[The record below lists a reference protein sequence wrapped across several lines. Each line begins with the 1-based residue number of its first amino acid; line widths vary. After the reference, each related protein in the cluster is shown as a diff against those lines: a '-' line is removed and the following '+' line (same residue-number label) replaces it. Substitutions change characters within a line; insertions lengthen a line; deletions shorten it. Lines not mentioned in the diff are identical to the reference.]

1 MLYIMGA
8 LEQSEMH
15 QESALRSMLYENV
28 KHHPLMAL
36 AIDKFR
42 SARETSSKRTAKW
55 LMQKTDETIE
65 LAQQDENTTF
75 VEKALQTTGGK
86 QVPANP
92 GKPDKNAKASNE
104 KPDKKSKEEK
114 PPTKKDKEKPDKL
127 KKDQKGQPTESSASV
142 NAAPG
147 PSKGAGKG
155 KKSDSKKQLSKEEKA
170 KEPCMYFAFSSRA
183 KGDKCP
189 YLHDKNNFYKGS
201 KPKSLEKNTPAGS
214 ATVHAGAAKLLAG
227 SMAASS
233 VVGLKQVATLWST
246 LVARHGHG
254 GDSQS
259 KGVPQWERAKGSWR
273 VH

>member
-1 MLYIMGA
+1 MKSLEDFRQKMLYIMGA
-8 LEQSEMH
+8 LEQSEMP
-15 QESALRSMLYENV
+15 QESALPSMLYGNV

-55 LMQKTDETIE
+55 LMQKIDETIE
-65 LAQQDENTTF
+65 LDQQDENTTF

-114 PPTKKDKEKPDKL
+114 PPKKDKEKPDKP

-155 KKSDSKKQLSKEEKA
+155 KMPDSKKQLSKEEKA

-183 KGDKCP
+183 KRG
-189 YLHDKNNFYKGS
+189 
-201 KPKSLEKNTPAGS
+201 
-214 ATVHAGAAKLLAG
+214 
-227 SMAASS
+227 
-233 VVGLKQVATLWST
+233 
-246 LVARHGHG
+246 
-254 GDSQS
+254 
-259 KGVPQWERAKGSWR
+259 
-273 VH
+273 